1 MDKFSMDEK
10 ALDLHIF
17 TPEEPKLGPYT
28 YLNINYL
35 PHLASH
41 IMHKISHK
49 EFCSL
54 IEFEL

>member
-1 MDKFSMDEK
+1 MDEK
-10 ALDLHIF
+10 TLDLHIF
-17 TPEEPKLGPYT
+17 TPDEPKLGPYT
-28 YLNINYL
+28 SLNVNYL
-35 PHLASH
+35 PYLASH